1 MNHLRHQNSKNKY
14 SEIKYLNNIR
24 RNIILK
30 MGKDSLS
37 ELEEDFKELRYWE
50 LKYWVREIWQ
60 EKEELF

>member
-1 MNHLRHQNSKNKY
+1 
-14 SEIKYLNNIR
+14 
-24 RNIILK
+24 